1 MASDMTGRDAVGGN
15 GDMSDRGAVG
25 GNGAVGE
32 RDAVVALLADY
43 VHLIDEDRLED
54 WVELFTDDCTYKI
67 LSRENVDAGYPL
79 ELMACNNKG
88 MLRDRVVSL
97 REANLYNL
105 HTDKHVLSVVRV
117 LGVDDGVW
125 SVQANFSVYQSTLDG
140 ETDLFAVGTYR
151 DKVVFQEGRP
161 LFAEKLVVNDTFA
174 VARMLSTP
182 I

>member
-1 MASDMTGRDAVGGN
+1 MGATSGHDAIAN
-15 GDMSDRGAVG
+15 LM
-25 GNGAVGE
+25 
-32 RDAVVALLADY
+32 ADY
-43 VHLIDEDRLED
+43 VHLIDEDRLEE

-151 DKVVFQEGRP
+151 DRVVFANGNP
-161 LFAEKLVVNDTFA
+161 LFAEKIVINDTFA

>member
-1 MASDMTGRDAVGGN
+1 MADAVESPGQ
-15 GDMSDRGAVG
+15 DARTEARPSLL
-25 GNGAVGE
+25 E
-32 RDAVVALLADY
+32 RAAIADLMADY
-43 VHLIDEDRLED
+43 VHLIDEDRLEE
-54 WVELFTDDCTYKI
+54 WVELFTEDCTYKI

-79 ELMACNNKG
+79 ELMSCHNQG

-105 HTDKHVLSVVRV
+105 HTDKHVLGVIRV
-117 LGVDDGVW
+117 LGFSDGAW

-151 DKVVFQEGRP
+151 DKVVFDDSRP
-161 LFAEKLVVNDTFA
+161 RFAEKLVVNDTFA

>member
-1 MASDMTGRDAVGGN
+1 MGDTREHDAI
-15 GDMSDRGAVG
+15 
-25 GNGAVGE
+25 
-32 RDAVVALLADY
+32 VALMADY
-43 VHLIDEDRLED
+43 VHLIDEDRLEE
-54 WVELFTDDCTYKI
+54 WVDLFTDDCTYKI
-67 LSRENVDAGYPL
+67 LSRENVDAGYSL
-79 ELMACNNKG
+79 ELMACDNKG

-117 LGVDDGVW
+117 LGCGDGAW
-125 SVQANFSVYQSTLDG
+125 SVQANFSVYQSTLGG

-151 DKVVFQEGRP
+151 DKVIFEDGRP
-161 LFAEKLVVNDTFA
+161 LFAEKIVVNDTFA

>member
-1 MASDMTGRDAVGGN
+1 MADMAERD
-15 GDMSDRGAVG
+15 AVG

-67 LSRENVDAGYPL
+67 LSRENVEAGYPL

-151 DKVVFQEGRP
+151 DKVVFQDGRP

>member
-1 MASDMTGRDAVGGN
+1 MGEANRRDAI
-15 GDMSDRGAVG
+15 
-25 GNGAVGE
+25 
-32 RDAVVALLADY
+32 VALMADY

-67 LSRENVDAGYPL
+67 LSRENVEAGYPL
-79 ELMACNNKG
+79 ELMSCLSKG

-105 HTDKHVLSVVRV
+105 HTDKHVLGVVR
-117 LGVDDGVW
+117 LHGENGGVW
-125 SVQANFSVYQSTLDG
+125 SVQANFSLYQSTLDG

-151 DKVVFQEGRP
+151 DKVVFKGDRP
-161 LFAEKLVVNDTFA
+161 LFAEKIAINDTFA

>member
-1 MASDMTGRDAVGGN
+1 MAAASGLRADGARAGERGSLLDRDAICTL
-15 GDMSDRGAVG
+15 M
-25 GNGAVGE
+25 
-32 RDAVVALLADY
+32 ADY
-43 VHLIDEDRLED
+43 VHLIDEDRLEE
-54 WVELFTDDCTYKI
+54 WVDLFTDDCTYKI

-79 ELMACNNKG
+79 ELMSCHNKG

-117 LGVDDGVW
+117 HDVTDGVW

-151 DKVVFQEGRP
+151 DKVVFEDGHP

>member
-1 MASDMTGRDAVGGN
+1 MSPAGAAGAAASPQEAI
-15 GDMSDRGAVG
+15 A
-25 GNGAVGE
+25 
-32 RDAVVALLADY
+32 ALMADY
-43 VHLIDEDRLED
+43 VHLIDEDRLEE
-54 WVELFTDDCTYKI
+54 WVELFTDDCIYRI
-67 LSRENVDAGYPL
+67 LSRENVDLGYPL

-105 HTDKHVLSVVRV
+105 HTDKHVLSAVRV
-117 LGVDDGVW
+117 HGESDGVW
-125 SVQANFSVYQSTLDG
+125 SVQANFSVYQSTLEG

-151 DKVVFQEGRP
+151 DKVVFENGRP

-174 VARMLSTP
+174 VARLLSTP

>member
-1 MASDMTGRDAVGGN
+1 M
-15 GDMSDRGAVG
+15 GAG
-25 GNGAVGE
+25 SE
-32 RDAVVALLADY
+32 RDAVVALMIDY

-79 ELMACNNKG
+79 ELLSCHNKG

-105 HTDKHVLSVVRV
+105 HTDKHVLGMVRTHQE
-117 LGVDDGVW
+117 GDGVW
-125 SVQANFSVYQSTLDG
+125 TAQANFSVYQSTLDG

-151 DKVVFQEGRP
+151 DRIVFANGQP
-161 LFAEKLVVNDTFA
+161 LFAEKIVVNDTFA
-174 VARMLSTP
+174 VTRMLSTP

>member
-1 MASDMTGRDAVGGN
+1 MGLM
-15 GDMSDRGAVG
+15 
-25 GNGAVGE
+25 GAVGE
-32 RDAVVALLADY
+32 HDAIINLMADY
-43 VHLIDEDRLED
+43 VHLIDEDRLEE

-67 LSRENVDAGYPL
+67 LSRENVEAGYPL
-79 ELMACNNKG
+79 ELMSCHSKG

-117 LGVDDGVW
+117 QGSDAGVW

-151 DKVVFQEGRP
+151 DKVVFDNGHP
-161 LFAEKLVVNDTFA
+161 LFAEKIVVNDTFA

>member
-1 MASDMTGRDAVGGN
+1 MGS
-15 GDMSDRGAVG
+15 S
-25 GNGAVGE
+25 GE
-32 RDAVVALLADY
+32 RDAVVALMIDY

-79 ELMACNNKG
+79 ELLSCHNKG

-105 HTDKHVLSVVRV
+105 HTDKHVLGMVRTNQES
-117 LGVDDGVW
+117 DGVW
-125 SVQANFSVYQSTLDG
+125 TAQANFSVYQSTLDG

-151 DKVVFQEGRP
+151 DRVVFDDGRP
-161 LFAEKLVVNDTFA
+161 LFAEKIVVNDTFA

>member
-1 MASDMTGRDAVGGN
+1 MAGTLRRGVRQGVTLGHEFSGVVEEVGDEG
-15 GDMSDRGAVG
+15 SPLVVG
-25 GNGAVGE
+25 
-32 RDAVVALLADY
+32 
-43 VHLIDEDRLED
+43 
-54 WVELFTDDCTYKI
+54 
-67 LSRENVDAGYPL
+67 
-79 ELMACNNKG
+79 
-88 MLRDRVVSL
+88 DRVVSL

-117 LGVDDGVW
+117 QGSSDGVW

-151 DKVVFQEGRP
+151 DKVVFDNGHP
-161 LFAEKLVVNDTFA
+161 LFAEKIVVNDTFA

>member
-1 MASDMTGRDAVGGN
+1 MGDMT
-15 GDMSDRGAVG
+15 DRNAVG
-25 GNGAVGE
+25 GNGAVAE

-67 LSRENVDAGYPL
+67 LSRENVEAGYPL

-151 DKVVFQEGRP
+151 DKVVFEDGRP

>member
-1 MASDMTGRDAVGGN
+1 MSGRERCG
-15 GDMSDRGAVG
+15 
-25 GNGAVGE
+25 

-67 LSRENVDAGYPL
+67 LSRENVEAGYPL